1 MKIPVSIPFESFR
14 IRLIDVVVFLFLC
27 GVLELVVYVASQ
39 WTHPVERALQIDL
52 DPRNIPSYAA
62 QSLIRMGLA
71 YLLSLVF
78 SIWYGYTASRSKI
91 HERIMIPLLDILQS
105 IPVLSFLP
113 AVVLAMINLFPGHRI
128 GIEIACVV
136 LIFTGQVWNMTF
148 SYYHSINT
156 IPRELREASSVLGF
170 NRFSRFI
177 RLDLPF
183 SAIGLIWNS
192 MMSVSGGWFF
202 LMACEMFVL
211 EDRDFR
217 LPGIGSYIQTAASEG
232 NIRCVLYGL
241 GAMIVLIVVLD
252 ILLWRPLIVWSQRF
266 RMDTVPPEDERES
279 IVFDWI
285 TGSVVLRKI
294 GDWFSEAIDRLE
306 QSTYR
311 MPSLPFREVFQ
322 FIGKVTGILEIGA
335 LVLLFVW
342 AILKVKGLVV
352 SVTIGELLLV
362 LESAFYSFL
371 RTSVA
376 IFIALLWTLPVG
388 VYIGMNPRAANVLQG
403 IVQIAAS
410 IPATAVFPVIILL
423 LIRLGGGLDIGAIFL
438 MLLGTQWYL
447 LFNII
452 AGASAIPK
460 DLIEI
465 SKAYHITGLRKW
477 RILILPSIFPYL
489 VTGLITASGGAWN
502 ATIVSE
508 YVSFSGEI
516 LTTKGLGALISQS
529 SASGNFGLLFVA
541 TCVMAAIVVG
551 INRLVWKRLFY
562 IAKTKYVLE

>member
-1 MKIPVSIPFESFR
+1 LKIPVSIPFESFR

-27 GVLELVVYVASQ
+27 GVLQLVVYVASQ
-39 WTHPVERALQIDL
+39 WSYPVERALQIDL

-62 QSLIRMGLA
+62 QSLIRMALA
-71 YLLSLVF
+71 YILSLVF
-78 SIWYGYTASRSKI
+78 SIWYGYTASRSKM

-113 AVVLAMINLFPGHRI
+113 AVVLAMINLFPGQRI
-128 GIEIACVV
+128 GIEIACIL

-156 IPRELREASSVLGF
+156 IPRELREASVVLGF

-211 EDRDFR
+211 EDKDFR

-241 GAMIVLIVVLD
+241 GAMIVLIIILD
-252 ILLWRPLIVWSQRF
+252 LILWRPLIVWSQRF
-266 RMDTVPPEDERES
+266 RLDTVPPEEERES
-279 IVFDWI
+279 VVFDFI
-285 TGSVVLRKI
+285 TSSTVLSKI
-294 GDWFSEAIDRLE
+294 GEWMGSAIDWLE
-306 QSTYR
+306 KSTYR
-311 MPSLPFREVFQ
+311 MPSPRFGRFFQ
-322 FIGKVTGILEIGA
+322 YLGKVTGALEILAIVCLLVWGA
-335 LVLLFVW
+335 LKARGLILSISLDDVLL
-342 AILKVKGLVV
+342 ILK
-352 SVTIGELLLV
+352 
-362 LESAFYSFL
+362 SAFYSFI

-376 IFIALLWTLPVG
+376 ILIALLWTLPVG

-403 IVQIAAS
+403 VVQIAAS
-410 IPATAVFPVIILL
+410 IPATAVFPVIILF
-423 LIRLGGGLDIGAIFL
+423 LIRLGGGLDVGAIFL

-465 SKAYHITGLRKW
+465 SRAYHITGWKKW
-477 RILILPSIFPYL
+477 RVLILPCIFPYL

-502 ATIVSE
+502 GTMVSE
-508 YVSFSGEI
+508 YVSFGGEI
-516 LTTKGLGALISQS
+516 LKTPGLGALISQS
-529 SASGNFGLLFVA
+529 SASGDFGLLFA
-541 TCVMAAIVVG
+541 STCVMAGVVVG
-551 INRLVWKRLFY
+551 INRLLWKRLFY

>member
-27 GVLELVVYVASQ
+27 GVLQLVVYVASQ
-39 WTHPVERALQIDL
+39 WSYPVERALQINL
-52 DPRNIPSYAA
+52 NPRNIPSYAA
-62 QSLIRMGLA
+62 QSLIRMALA

-78 SIWYGYTASRSKI
+78 SIWYGYTASRSKM

-113 AVVLAMINLFPGHRI
+113 AVVLAMINLFPGQRI
-128 GIEIACVV
+128 GIEIACIL

-156 IPRELREASSVLGF
+156 IPRELREASVVLGF

-211 EDRDFR
+211 EDKDFR

-241 GAMIVLIVVLD
+241 GAMIVLIIILD
-252 ILLWRPLIVWSQRF
+252 LILWRPLIVWSQRF
-266 RMDTVPPEDERES
+266 RLDTVPPEEERES
-279 IVFDWI
+279 VVFDFI
-285 TGSVVLRKI
+285 TSSTVLSKI
-294 GDWFSEAIDRLE
+294 GEWMGSAIDWLE
-306 QSTYR
+306 KSTYR
-311 MPSLPFREVFQ
+311 MPSPRFGRFFQ
-322 FIGKVTGILEIGA
+322 YLGKVTGALEILAIVCLLVWGA
-335 LVLLFVW
+335 LKARGLILSISLDDVLL
-342 AILKVKGLVV
+342 ILK
-352 SVTIGELLLV
+352 
-362 LESAFYSFL
+362 SAFYSFI

-376 IFIALLWTLPVG
+376 ILIALLWTLPVG

-403 IVQIAAS
+403 VVQIAAS
-410 IPATAVFPVIILL
+410 IPATAVFPVIILF
-423 LIRLGGGLDIGAIFL
+423 LIRLGGGLDVGAIFL

-465 SKAYHITGLRKW
+465 SRAYHITGWKKW
-477 RILILPSIFPYL
+477 RVLILPCIFPYL

-508 YVSFSGEI
+508 YVSFGGEI
-516 LTTKGLGALISQS
+516 LKTPGLGALISQS
-529 SASGNFGLLFVA
+529 SASGDFGLLFA
-541 TCVMAAIVVG
+541 STCVMAGVVVG
-551 INRLVWKRLFY
+551 INRLLWKRLFY

>member
-27 GVLELVVYVASQ
+27 GVLQLVVYVASQ
-39 WTHPVERALQIDL
+39 WSYPVERALQIDL

-62 QSLIRMGLA
+62 QSLIRMALA
-71 YLLSLVF
+71 YILSLVF
-78 SIWYGYTASRSKI
+78 SIWYGYTASRSKM

-113 AVVLAMINLFPGHRI
+113 AVVLAMINLFPGQRI
-128 GIEIACVV
+128 GIEIACIL

-156 IPRELREASSVLGF
+156 IPRELREASVVLGF

-211 EDRDFR
+211 EDKDFR

-241 GAMIVLIVVLD
+241 GAMIVLIIILD
-252 ILLWRPLIVWSQRF
+252 LILWRPLIVWSQRF
-266 RMDTVPPEDERES
+266 RLDTVPPEEERES
-279 IVFDWI
+279 VVFDFI
-285 TGSVVLRKI
+285 TSSTVLSKI
-294 GDWFSEAIDRLE
+294 GEWMGSAIDWLE
-306 QSTYR
+306 KSTYR
-311 MPSLPFREVFQ
+311 MPSPRFGRFFQ
-322 FIGKVTGILEIGA
+322 YLGKVTGALEILAIVCLLVWGA
-335 LVLLFVW
+335 LKARGLILSISLDDVLL
-342 AILKVKGLVV
+342 ILK
-352 SVTIGELLLV
+352 
-362 LESAFYSFL
+362 SAFYSFI

-376 IFIALLWTLPVG
+376 ILIALLWTLPVG

-403 IVQIAAS
+403 VVQIAAS
-410 IPATAVFPVIILL
+410 IPATAVFPVIILF
-423 LIRLGGGLDIGAIFL
+423 LIRLGGGLDVGAIFL

-465 SKAYHITGLRKW
+465 SRAYHITGWKKW
-477 RILILPSIFPYL
+477 RVLILPCIFPYL

-508 YVSFSGEI
+508 YVSFGGEI
-516 LTTKGLGALISQS
+516 LKTPGLGALISQS
-529 SASGNFGLLFVA
+529 SASGDFGLLFA
-541 TCVMAAIVVG
+541 STCVMAGVVVG
-551 INRLVWKRLFY
+551 INRLLWKRLFY

>member
-1 MKIPVSIPFESFR
+1 LKIPVSIPFESFR

-27 GVLELVVYVASQ
+27 GVLQLVVYVASQ
-39 WTHPVERALQIDL
+39 WSYPVERALQINL
-52 DPRNIPSYAA
+52 NPRNIPSYAA
-62 QSLIRMGLA
+62 QSLIRMALA

-78 SIWYGYTASRSKI
+78 SIWYGYTASRSKM

-113 AVVLAMINLFPGHRI
+113 AVVLAMINLFPGQRI
-128 GIEIACVV
+128 GIEIACIL

-156 IPRELREASSVLGF
+156 IPRELREASVVLGF

-211 EDRDFR
+211 EDKDFR

-241 GAMIVLIVVLD
+241 GAMIVLIIILD
-252 ILLWRPLIVWSQRF
+252 LILWRPLIVWSQRF
-266 RMDTVPPEDERES
+266 RLDTVPPEEERES
-279 IVFDWI
+279 VVFDFI
-285 TGSVVLRKI
+285 TSSTVLSKI
-294 GDWFSEAIDRLE
+294 GEWMGSAIDWLE
-306 QSTYR
+306 KSTYR
-311 MPSLPFREVFQ
+311 MPSPRFGRFFQ
-322 FIGKVTGILEIGA
+322 YLGKVTGALEILAIVCLLVWGA
-335 LVLLFVW
+335 LKARGLILSISLDDVLL
-342 AILKVKGLVV
+342 ILK
-352 SVTIGELLLV
+352 
-362 LESAFYSFL
+362 SAFYSFI

-376 IFIALLWTLPVG
+376 ILIALLWTLPVG

-403 IVQIAAS
+403 VVQIAAS
-410 IPATAVFPVIILL
+410 IPATAVFPVIILF
-423 LIRLGGGLDIGAIFL
+423 LIRLGGGLDVGAIFL

-465 SKAYHITGLRKW
+465 SRAYHITGWKKW
-477 RILILPSIFPYL
+477 RVLILPCIFPYL

-508 YVSFSGEI
+508 YVSFGGEI
-516 LTTKGLGALISQS
+516 LKTPGLGALISQS
-529 SASGNFGLLFVA
+529 SASGDFGLLFA
-541 TCVMAAIVVG
+541 STCVMAGVVVG
-551 INRLVWKRLFY
+551 INRLLWKRLFY